1 MSHVNTE
8 MSAEESGDMADG
20 DTIRVVPSAHV
31 AQGQATEPPADTER
45 IPVVHPAAEMMSA
58 AIPLVTPSSERS
70 KIQSQESLASLVHA
84 VEQEVTAGGVPS
96 PLTQSQSQPLV
107 VQAPTATQPVVQV
120 PAGIQQSVAQPAA
133 RASKPSLAQSVVQS
147 VTQSMPVIVTNGT
160 GSGLKPVVMTGV
172 IPTVVLE
179 GGARP
184 VMPQEVRDRL
194 LSLERAEGSV
204 AVVGSMNADY
214 TVTAR
219 RLPEPGETVRGGALR
234 ILPGGKGAN
243 QASAAAHLGANV
255 CMYGA
260 VGNDVNADF
269 LLGELDAAGVDTSEI
284 LRTEGA
290 SGTTVITVDTDG
302 ENTIVYSPGAN
313 GKVSAGYVQSHR
325 DALAE
330 ASVLGLCLESPMTTV
345 IAAAEAAHEDGVTV
359 LLNESPFLPELPHEL
374 VTSADILLVNEHEA
388 AQLLEL
394 DEPDG
399 GDWSGRDWDDVVS
412 RIADYGFERAIVTL
426 GDQGAVVIENYWWY
440 RVDVAKVPAKDT
452 TGCGDAFMGTVLSGL
467 AAGYSLLESAQM
479 ASYVAGYAAMRL
491 GAQAS
496 FGSAADV
503 VAYFSA

>member
-1 MSHVNTE
+1 MP
-8 MSAEESGDMADG
+8 DDG
-20 DTIRVVPSAHV
+20 PTVIVPSEEATQ
-31 AQGQATEPPADTER
+31 AQATEPPADTER
-45 IPVVHPAAEMMSA
+45 IPVVHPAAETMPA
-58 AIPLVTPSSERS
+58 AIPPVTPMSERS
-70 KIQSQESLASLVHA
+70 KIQSQERLASLVQS
-84 VEQEVTAGGVPS
+84 VEQEALAAGVPS
-96 PLTQSQSQPLV
+96 PPIQTQSQPQPLV

-120 PAGIQQSVAQPAA
+120 PAGVQQSVAQSSRAA
-133 RASKPSLAQSVVQS
+133 KPSLAQSVVQS
-147 VTQSMPVIVTNGT
+147 VTQSMPAIVTNGT

-172 IPTVVLE
+172 IPAVVLE
-179 GGARP
+179 GGMRP

-243 QASAAAHLGANV
+243 QASAAARLGANV
-255 CMYGA
+255 CIYGA
-260 VGNDVNADF
+260 VGNDPNADF

-284 LRTEGA
+284 LRAEGA
-290 SGTTVITVDTDG
+290 TGTTVITVDVDG

-325 DALAE
+325 DALAD

-345 IAAAEAAHEDGVTV
+345 IAAAEAAHADGVTV

-374 VTSADILLVNEHEA
+374 VTSTDILLVNEHEA

-399 GDWSGRDWDDVVS
+399 GDWSGCDWDDVVS

-426 GDQGAVVIENYWWY
+426 GDQGSVVIENYRWY

-479 ASYVAGYAAMRL
+479 ASYVAGYAATRL

-503 VAYFSA
+503 VAYFSAR